1 MSEYRLEDSLGF
13 LVANAGRSL
22 STSVQRVFS
31 EHGFNV
37 TTEHWTI
44 LVQLW
49 NQDGLSQLEL
59 AERTGK
65 DQASVSRLIQNML
78 NRELI
83 YRRKDP
89 VDARCKRIY
98 LTEIGKEQQEKLME
112 LVTITLIKATEGIA
126 EEDVATTKRVLK
138 KIASKNVTTSWI
150 YEETGR
156 KLGLDE

>member
-13 LVANAGRSL
+13 LVARAGRSL
-22 STSVQRVFS
+22 SNSVQRTFS
-31 EHGFNV
+31 EYGFNV

-65 DQASVSRLIQNML
+65 DQASISRLIQNML

-89 VDARCKRIY
+89 VDARCKRIF
-98 LTEIGKEQQEKLME
+98 LTETGKEQQEQLMD
-112 LVTITLIKATEGIA
+112 LVNKTLVKATEKIE
-126 EEDVATTKRVLK
+126 EEDIATTKRVLK
-138 KIASKNVTTSWI
+138 MIASKNLNNWM
-150 YEETGR
+150 YEESDR

>member
-1 MSEYRLEDSLGF
+1 MSEYQLVDSLGF
-13 LVANAGRSL
+13 LVGTAGRYL
-22 STSVQRVFS
+22 SNSVQRTFS

-49 NQDGLSQLEL
+49 NQDGLTQLEL
-59 AERTGK
+59 AERIGK

-78 NRELI
+78 NRDLI
-83 YRRKDP
+83 YRRKDA
-89 VDARCKRIY
+89 VDARCKRIF
-98 LTEIGKEQQEKLME
+98 LTEIGKEQQEKLMD
-112 LVTITLIKATEGIA
+112 LVTETLVKATAGIT

-138 KIASKNVTTSWI
+138 IIASKNITTNWI
-150 YEETGR
+150 YEGSDR

>member
-13 LVANAGRSL
+13 LVGRAGRSL
-22 STSVQRVFS
+22 SNSVQRTFS
-31 EHGFNV
+31 EHGFNA
-37 TTEHWTI
+37 TTEHWTV

-65 DQASVSRLIQNML
+65 DQASMSRLIQNML

-89 VDARCKRIY
+89 VDARCKRIF
-98 LTEIGKEQQEKLME
+98 LTENGKEQQERLMD
-112 LVTITLIKATEGIA
+112 LVNDTLEKATEGIT
-126 EEDVATTKRVLK
+126 EEDVAITKRVLK
-138 KIASKNVTTSWI
+138 NIASKNLTTSWMN
-150 YEETGR
+150 EE
-156 KLGLDE
+156 

>member
-13 LVANAGRSL
+13 LVGRAGRSL
-22 STSVQRVFS
+22 SNSVQRTFS
-31 EHGFNV
+31 EHGFNA
-37 TTEHWTI
+37 TTEHWTV

-65 DQASVSRLIQNML
+65 DQASMSRLIQNML

-89 VDARCKRIY
+89 VDARCKRIF
-98 LTEIGKEQQEKLME
+98 LTENGKEQQERLMD
-112 LVTITLIKATEGIA
+112 LVNDTLEKATEGIT
-126 EEDVATTKRVLK
+126 EEDVAITKHVLK
-138 KIASKNVTTSWI
+138 NIASKNLTTSWMK
-150 YEETGR
+150 EE
-156 KLGLDE
+156 